1 LIANLAL
8 KYSSIIVLENLD
20 ELGDNAKKKREFNK
34 KLTHWFYRRIQFSID
49 YEARERED

>member
-20 ELGDNAKKKREFNK
+20 KLKDNAKKNRG
-34 KLTHWFYRRIQFSID
+34 SI
-49 YEARERED
+49 RS